1 MQRQPS
7 QSEEASEASD
17 EEESTWKWCELSPV
31 ALTAALPEGVPPREL
46 CTRLRWI
53 RLFWWLALLVFYASV
68 LLLASTDRE
77 LSSALRQEAVE
88 ELFPDWN
95 KAAER
100 MKEGMKTP
108 ELKELLHVD
117 DVAST
122 LTIFNDRC
130 RDQSFVS
137 TSMKAVWECKL
148 FDVVVNR
155 LSGAEWDPAMNRNLP
170 DIDSDN
176 VFGTGKKGIFETKVN
191 EASKELANERRR
203 AMQTICSDIFF
214 QNHVVIGDDPKKVP
228 WGNVTA
234 FDEEVVNKAT
244 AGSGLHPDF
253 DFFPNRGHG
262 QTAITQRLV
271 QLHKDAQETQ
281 KGMDKITR
289 ALHLDPD
296 PPDEHEPQD
305 DPPPLQGHGSP
316 RLHRRNPW
324 LLDVEA
330 QPEPGSPPLGL
341 LAVATRPGGSSSR
354 KEPGV
359 QWNESQRQEERE
371 KVDEDDKYYGPGCF
385 DTSDVAGLL
394 RDLWSRHIGQ
404 GSTSMG
410 KPSAEAMLKEVMPNV
425 TGDSLE
431 RLWQSINHDDHAD
444 GNQSLSAKE
453 FLDFAESHLSEL
465 QFPVRGY
472 LNLECRNHHFS
483 LIGLCKPEYIS
494 VLYQIGFVPSSP
506 GHKSERGRCGTRM
519 HIRMIFKQLETG
531 AGWYKADLRITVK
544 SQVGAAST
552 TMIVMMFITLTLCLL
567 LTLFDTTLTLIL
579 LPLNLLRVLQLDL
592 PSTSYEEI
600 EHLLWLKVL
609 YIVDA
614 RGVLSR
620 TSQSVVIVI
629 ERLIGICFVAAC
641 VQAAR
646 EALMPN
652 SMPMGGM
659 SDRCV
664 LAWLQANKEWIINSL
679 RGVYVE
685 HGLSILTYLHECT
698 NLNGID
704 YAGELVFQLLFEE
717 EGSYHALVVGLVFV
731 RVLESFNLTYR
742 LRWLPRTIFLA
753 KFKLINFVIAYVAL
767 VAGFALLMTL
777 YFGELYQQYST
788 LDRSFHTLLV
798 YSFGMTERATYGMQ
812 PFIERSGGHL
822 YAALFVFSV
831 FMVTIILNM
840 FTTIVI
846 DAFAAEGDP
855 EKFSRMYQEEV
866 KGLTHSLLRFFGK
879 GHVVARSLR
888 KTHRASASGSCPG
901 DHPVDQGPGPS
912 RPLAD
917 AAKEEREE

>member
-7 QSEEASEASD
+7 QSDEASD

-917 AAKEEREE
+917 VAKEEREE

>member
-620 TSQSVVIVI
+620 TSQSVVIV
-629 ERLIGICFVAAC
+629 
-641 VQAAR
+641 
-646 EALMPN
+646 
-652 SMPMGGM
+652 
-659 SDRCV
+659 
-664 LAWLQANKEWIINSL
+664 
-679 RGVYVE
+679 
-685 HGLSILTYLHECT
+685 
-698 NLNGID
+698 
-704 YAGELVFQLLFEE
+704 
-717 EGSYHALVVGLVFV
+717 
-731 RVLESFNLTYR
+731 
-742 LRWLPRTIFLA
+742 
-753 KFKLINFVIAYVAL
+753 
-767 VAGFALLMTL
+767 
-777 YFGELYQQYST
+777 
-788 LDRSFHTLLV
+788 
-798 YSFGMTERATYGMQ
+798 
-812 PFIERSGGHL
+812 
-822 YAALFVFSV
+822 
-831 FMVTIILNM
+831 
-840 FTTIVI
+840 
-846 DAFAAEGDP
+846 
-855 EKFSRMYQEEV
+855 
-866 KGLTHSLLRFFGK
+866 
-879 GHVVARSLR
+879 
-888 KTHRASASGSCPG
+888 
-901 DHPVDQGPGPS
+901 
-912 RPLAD
+912 
-917 AAKEEREE
+917 

>member
-1 MQRQPS
+1 MQPS

-17 EEESTWKWCELSPV
+17 EEESSWKWSELSPLV
-31 ALTAALPEGVPPREL
+31 LTAALPEGVPSREL
-46 CTRLRWI
+46 CTRLRWV

-170 DIDSDN
+170 DSDSDN

-191 EASKELANERRR
+191 DASKELANERRR

-214 QNHVVIGDDPKKVP
+214 QNHVAIGDDPKKVP

-281 KGMDKITR
+281 RGMGKITR
-289 ALHLDPD
+289 ALHLDP
-296 PPDEHEPQD
+296 EPRED
-305 DPPPLQGHGSP
+305 DPQPLQGRGSP

-324 LLDVEA
+324 LLDLEA
-330 QPEPGSPPLGL
+330 P
-341 LAVATRPGGSSSR
+341 PGGSLLESGSREGPGSSR
-354 KEPGV
+354 QPI
-359 QWNESQRQEERE
+359 QWNATQREEERE
-371 KVDEDDKYYGPGCF
+371 KVEEDDQYYGPGCF
-385 DTSDVAGLL
+385 DNSDVAGLL

-410 KPSAEAMLKEVMPNV
+410 KHSAEAMLKEVMPNV

-431 RLWQSINHDDHAD
+431 RLWQTINHDDHAD

-506 GHKSERGRCGTRM
+506 GHRSARGRCGTRM
-519 HIRMIFKQLETG
+519 HIRMIFNQLETG

-567 LTLFDTTLTLIL
+567 LTLFDTTLTLVL

-646 EALMPN
+646 EAVMPN

-698 NLNGID
+698 DLSGIE

-717 EGSYHALVVGLVFV
+717 EGTYHALVVGLVFV

-753 KFKLINFVIAYVAL
+753 KFKLINFVIAYVVL

-812 PFIERSGGHL
+812 PFIERSGSHL

-888 KTHRASASGSCPG
+888 KTHRASASGSFPG
-901 DHPVDQGPGPS
+901 DQDPGQPS
-912 RPLAD
+912 QALAENE
-917 AAKEEREE
+917 AKEDRVQE

>member
-1 MQRQPS
+1 MFGCQHEDWALAFARWNVAYVWALFVDHLLFWLLQGIGQLLTLRLVS
-7 QSEEASEASD
+7 LTIGVLFTLLD
-17 EEESTWKWCELSPV
+17 FLFCVVLNWCSWYCVVKRLGFCGRVGYLCWALLYACLNVGRLGAVTRDVSYWIYILMLVPAAYMIV
-31 ALTAALPEGVPPREL
+31 ALIQLFRGVLRRDHSESRFWNIPAPR
-46 CTRLRWI
+46 
-53 RLFWWLALLVFYASV
+53 
-68 LLLASTDRE
+68 
-77 LSSALRQEAVE
+77 
-88 ELFPDWN
+88 
-95 KAAER
+95 
-100 MKEGMKTP
+100 
-108 ELKELLHVD
+108 KELLHVD

-155 LSGAEWDPAMNRNLP
+155 
-170 DIDSDN
+170 
-176 VFGTGKKGIFETKVN
+176 
-191 EASKELANERRR
+191 
-203 AMQTICSDIFF
+203 
-214 QNHVVIGDDPKKVP
+214 DDPKKVP

-410 KPSAEAMLKEVMPNV
+410 KPSAEAMLKDTWSADTGVEVGVRHHAIGLFPVWRWEMIQDSRDVRFDTPV
-425 TGDSLE
+425 APLFGSPETALRQGSDAERDSLE

-444 GNQSLSAKE
+444 GNQSLSAKD

-579 LPLNLLRVLQLDL
+579 LPLNLLRVLQ
-592 PSTSYEEI
+592 
-600 EHLLWLKVL
+600 H
-609 YIVDA
+609 
-614 RGVLSR
+614 
-620 TSQSVVIVI
+620 
-629 ERLIGICFVAAC
+629 FV
-641 VQAAR
+641 
-646 EALMPN
+646 
-652 SMPMGGM
+652 
-659 SDRCV
+659 
-664 LAWLQANKEWIINSL
+664 
-679 RGVYVE
+679 
-685 HGLSILTYLHECT
+685 
-698 NLNGID
+698 
-704 YAGELVFQLLFEE
+704 
-717 EGSYHALVVGLVFV
+717 
-731 RVLESFNLTYR
+731 
-742 LRWLPRTIFLA
+742 
-753 KFKLINFVIAYVAL
+753 
-767 VAGFALLMTL
+767 
-777 YFGELYQQYST
+777 
-788 LDRSFHTLLV
+788 
-798 YSFGMTERATYGMQ
+798 
-812 PFIERSGGHL
+812 
-822 YAALFVFSV
+822 
-831 FMVTIILNM
+831 
-840 FTTIVI
+840 
-846 DAFAAEGDP
+846 
-855 EKFSRMYQEEV
+855 
-866 KGLTHSLLRFFGK
+866 
-879 GHVVARSLR
+879 
-888 KTHRASASGSCPG
+888 
-901 DHPVDQGPGPS
+901 
-912 RPLAD
+912 
-917 AAKEEREE
+917 